1 MSEPDEHEPD
11 MDPDADARAILE
23 SMSGPEEQE
32 PRVDPDAD
40 ARSEALR
47 FMARRTLTWAVPLS
61 LVGLLLIGLGI
72 PWWISVPAMLAVLA
86 VLVFE
91 LEI

>member
-1 MSEPDEHEPD
+1 MAGADE
-11 MDPDADARAILE
+11 R
-23 SMSGPEEQE
+23 E
-32 PRVDPDAD
+32 PRTDPDAD

-47 FMARRTLTWAVPLS
+47 FMARRTLIWAVPLT

-72 PWWISVPAMLAVLA
+72 PWWISVLAMLAVLA

>member
-1 MSEPDEHEPD
+1 MA
-11 MDPDADARAILE
+11 DPRDDDRI
-23 SMSGPEEQE
+23 
-32 PRVDPDAD
+32 VDPDAE

-47 FMARRTLTWAVPLS
+47 FVARRTAVWAVPLT

-72 PWWISVPAMLAVLA
+72 PWWISVLAMLSVLA

-91 LEI
+91 LDF